1 MVRSFFRERPLSNL
15 LNHPAI
21 EMMAPNALITP
32 PTHAR
37 LHKDKQVEQIARSI
51 DRFGFLMPIVIDEAN
66 VVASGVGALL
76 AAKLRKLD
84 LVPCIRAKFLSEVDR
99 RAFSLTVNRL
109 AELSSWDEDLLK
121 LELDALFKADYDLS
135 VTGFD
140 LGDLDLGVVEIGK
153 EASVELPDPVGTAVT
168 RTGDAWTLGTD
179 IKLFCGNARE
189 AASYEAVLGD
199 ERARMVFADLPYN
212 VPIIGHVSGL
222 GKTQHREFAEASGE
236 MSPAEFTTFM
246 RSIFKL
252 LVRFSVGGSIHFH
265 CMDFRHAREL
275 LDAADGVYSEF
286 KQLAVWNKGAGGM
299 GSFYR
304 SQHELV
310 FIMKSGAEKHI
321 NNIGLAG
328 KGARYRTNVWDYAG
342 ATTFRKGRKA
352 DLEAHPTVKPV
363 GMIADAILDCSNRG
377 DLILDP
383 TFGSGTTLLAAA
395 RTGRRA
401 AGIEIDPLYVDTA
414 IRRLMAATG
423 LEAVHVDGRTFAQ
436 VEADRLAEREL
447 ADAR

>member
-1 MVRSFFRERPLSNL
+1 M
-15 LNHPAI
+15 
-21 EMMAPNALITP
+21 
-32 PTHAR
+32 
-37 LHKDKQVEQIARSI
+37 
-51 DRFGFLMPIVIDEAN
+51 
-66 VVASGVGALL
+66 
-76 AAKLRKLD
+76 
-84 LVPCIRAKFLSEVDR
+84 PCIRAKFLTEVDR
-99 RAFSLTVNRL
+99 RAFSLAVNRL

-121 LELDALFKADYDLS
+121 LELEALFKADYDLT

-140 LGDLDLGVVEIGK
+140 LGDLDLGVVELGR
-153 EASVELPDPVGTAVT
+153 EAPIELPDPTAIAVT
-168 RTGDAWTLGTD
+168 RLGDLWSLGID
-179 IKLFCGNARE
+179 IKLYCGNARE
-189 AASYEAVLGD
+189 AASYEAVLGN
-199 ERARMVFADLPYN
+199 ERAQMVFADLPFN
-212 VPIIGHVSGL
+212 VPIAGHVSGL
-222 GKTQHREFAEASGE
+222 GKVQHREFHEASGE
-236 MSPAEFTTFM
+236 MSPAEFTTFL

-252 LVRFSVGGSIHFH
+252 LVRFSVGGSIHYH
-265 CMDFRHAREL
+265 CMDFRHLREL

-286 KQLAVWNKGAGGM
+286 KQLAVWNKGSGGM

-310 FIMKSGAEKHI
+310 FIMKSGSERHI
-321 NNIGLAG
+321 NNIGLSG

-377 DLILDP
+377 DLIFDP
-383 TFGSGTTLLAAA
+383 TIGSGTTLLAAA

-423 LEAVHVDGRTFAQ
+423 LEMIHADGRTFAQ
-436 VEADRLAEREL
+436 VEADRIAEREQS
-447 ADAR
+447 DG